1 MALFEKKEKTNKS
14 TNDTSKNSEPQTR
27 KEKKEQLRQ
36 IRTAQAVIGY
46 QQMLNNGICYLGEDM
61 YSKAVRF
68 KDINYQIAPD
78 DVKMTLIRRY
88 KALLN
93 SMGNELDVSMVI
105 NNRII
110 NREEFEQKILM
121 KHHGDGLDVIRG
133 EMNQHLINN
142 MHRGNNSIVSDK
154 MFVFSCKERNYLE
167 AEKTLNNMEK
177 DFLNQ
182 LYDLGCEPEPMDGED
197 RLETLHSILKPT
209 SVFTFSYEDMTAGAS
224 TKDAITPYSFSFK
237 KDYFEMGDRFCRVM
251 VLSTYPTWFNDRLI
265 YELTQ
270 LESNLLM
277 TFHMQIR
284 TKEDALADINKTS
297 AMVDIQVQDE
307 NRKSMKNMDFSG
319 TLPPNLAAHVENV
332 REWRSAIEK
341 GDERMF
347 QTQMLVMINAS
358 SKDEMEQI
366 TKDVER
372 IGKRNSCEFI
382 PMEYEQELGF
392 NCALP
397 LGRPKEGLGR
407 NLLTDNCANIMPFTS
422 QELLDEEAPTFY
434 GVNTT
439 TNNMIL
445 CNRKTLPNANGFI
458 LGKSGSGKSF
468 KVKEEFTWTFL
479 NDDKADVIIID
490 PQGEYARV
498 AESLNHYSNVPQC
511 AVLEVSNTSEL
522 FFNPF
527 DGDITQP
534 DFTRR
539 KAEFIQILMA
549 EMIGNGFLTAEQK
562 SITDQVVYQ
571 IYQNYESAL
580 AKKDYE
586 NVEVPTLRTF
596 YDILGTYDNAVALNM
611 YRSLW
616 TYVEGSYDLFAHQ
629 SNVDANARMLVY
641 DISQLGETIR
651 TLGLKVVLENVREQ
665 IIRNHAHGKRTYI
678 YIDEIYLLLKDE
690 YSENFLYEFWKWVRK
705 FGGACTGMTQNVS
718 DLLRSQKG
726 SAMLSNSEFYIILSQ
741 DQLDLS
747 QLKSLLSLSEEQVR
761 YVQTARKGS
770 GLIRFGN
777 TIIPFS
783 DDFPKTT
790 ICYSMWN
797 TDPQKLQNQKTAEM
811 EKRKQEALAYQQRQ
825 KDFSISFKQ
834 EFQEEQEKTPKQEL
848 SYKAPNALNPDE
860 Y

>member
-1 MALFEKKEKTNKS
+1 MALFEKKEKTKKS
-14 TNDTSKNSEPQTR
+14 TNDSSKNSEPQTR

-209 SVFTFSYEDMTAGAS
+209 SVFSFSYADMTAGAS

-251 VLSTYPTWFNDRLI
+251 VLSTYPTWFNDQLI

-284 TKEDALADINKTS
+284 SKEEAIADINKTS

-479 NDDKADVIIID
+479 NDDKADIIIID

-498 AESLNHYSNVPQC
+498 ADSLNRYSNVPQC

-580 AKKDYE
+580 AKKDYG

-596 YDILGTYDNAVALNM
+596 YDILGTYDNAVAVNM

-616 TYVEGSYDLFAHQ
+616 TYVEGSYNLFAHQ

-825 KDFSISFKQ
+825 KDFSVSFKQ
-834 EFQEEQEKTPKQEL
+834 ELQEEPEKTPKQE
-848 SYKAPNALNPDE
+848 SNYKASSALNPDE

>member
-14 TNDTSKNSEPQTR
+14 TNDTSENSEPKTR
-27 KEKKEQLRQ
+27 KEKKEQIRQ

-284 TKEDALADINKTS
+284 SKEDALADINKTS

-596 YDILGTYDNAVALNM
+596 YDILGTYDNAVAVNM

>member
-825 KDFSISFKQ
+825 KDFSVSFKQ
-834 EFQEEQEKTPKQEL
+834 ELQEEQEETPKQE
-848 SYKAPNALNPDE
+848 SRAPSALNPDE

>member
-825 KDFSISFKQ
+825 KDFSVSFKQ
-834 EFQEEQEKTPKQEL
+834 ELQEEQEKTPKQEL

>member
-825 KDFSISFKQ
+825 KDFSVSFKQ
-834 EFQEEQEKTPKQEL
+834 ELQEEQEKTPKQE
-848 SYKAPNALNPDE
+848 SRAPSALNPDE

>member
-1 MALFEKKEKTNKS
+1 MALFEKKEKTKKS
-14 TNDTSKNSEPQTR
+14 TNDSSKNSEPQTR

-209 SVFTFSYEDMTAGAS
+209 SVFSFSYADMTAGAS

-251 VLSTYPTWFNDRLI
+251 VLSTYPTWFNDQLI

-284 TKEDALADINKTS
+284 SKEEAIADINKTS

-479 NDDKADVIIID
+479 NDDKADIIIID

-498 AESLNHYSNVPQC
+498 ADSLNRYSNVPQC

-580 AKKDYE
+580 AKKDYG

-596 YDILGTYDNAVALNM
+596 YDILGTYDNAVAVNM

-616 TYVEGSYDLFAHQ
+616 TYVEGSYNLFAHQ

-797 TDPQKLQNQKTAEM
+797 TDPQKLQNQKSAEM

-825 KDFSISFKQ
+825 KDFSVSFKQ
-834 EFQEEQEKTPKQEL
+834 ELQEEPEKTPKQES
-848 SYKAPNALNPDE
+848 SYKASSALNPDE

>member
-167 AEKTLNNMEK
+167 AEKALNNMEK

-284 TKEDALADINKTS
+284 SKEDALADINKTS

>member
-284 TKEDALADINKTS
+284 SKEDALADINKTS

>member
-825 KDFSISFKQ
+825 KDFSVSFKQ
-834 EFQEEQEKTPKQEL
+834 ELQDEQEKTPKQDL

>member
-284 TKEDALADINKTS
+284 SKEDALADINKTS

-596 YDILGTYDNAVALNM
+596 YDILGTYDNAVAVNM

>member
-284 TKEDALADINKTS
+284 NKEDALADINKTS

>member
-284 TKEDALADINKTS
+284 SKEDALADINKTS

-596 YDILGTYDNAVALNM
+596 YDILGTYDNAVAVNM

-825 KDFSISFKQ
+825 KDFSVSFKQ
-834 EFQEEQEKTPKQEL
+834 ELQDEQEKTPKQES
-848 SYKAPNALNPDE
+848 SYRAPSALNPDE

>member
-1 MALFEKKEKTNKS
+1 MIFEKKDEKTNES
-14 TNDTSKNSEPQTR
+14 TGNTSKKKREN
-27 KEKKEQLRQ
+27 KKEQKEQKRK
-36 IRTAQAVIGY
+36 IRIAQNVIAY
-46 QQMLNNGICYLGEDM
+46 QQMLENGICYLGEDQ

-78 DVKMTLIRRY
+78 DVKMTLLSRY

-93 SMGNELDVSMVI
+93 SMGNELDVSLVI

-121 KHHGDGLDVIRG
+121 KHRGDGLDVIRG

-154 MFVFSCKERNYLE
+154 MFIFSCKEPNYLE

-182 LYDLGCEPEPMDGED
+182 LYDLGCEPEPMDGTD

-209 SVFTFSYEDMTAGAS
+209 QSFSFSYENLTAGAS
-224 TKDAITPYSFSFK
+224 TKDAITPYAFLFK

-251 VLSTYPTWFNDRLI
+251 VLSVYPTWFNDRLI

-284 TKEDALADINKTS
+284 SKEDAIADINKTS

-347 QTQMLVMINAS
+347 QTQLLVMINAS

-372 IGKRNSCEFI
+372 IGKRNSCEFLT
-382 PMEYEQELGF
+382 MEYEQEIGL
-392 NCALP
+392 NCVLP

-422 QELLDEEAPTFY
+422 QELLDDENAPTFY

-468 KVKEEFTWTFL
+468 KVKEEFTWQFL
-479 NDDKADVIIID
+479 NNDDAQIIIID
-490 PQGEYARV
+490 PQGEYSKV
-498 AESLNHYSNVPQC
+498 AEVINQYSKVPQC
-511 AVLEVSNTSEL
+511 AVLEVSNQSNL
-522 FFNPF
+522 YFNPF

-562 SITDQVVYQ
+562 SITDQVVYK

-580 AKKDYE
+580 SKKDYAHI
-586 NVEVPTLRTF
+586 EVPTLRTF
-596 YDILGTYDNAVALNM
+596 YEILGTYDDPVAVNM

-629 SNVDANARMLVY
+629 SNVDANSRFLVY

-665 IIRNHAHGKRTYI
+665 IIQNNALGKRTFI

-741 DQLDLS
+741 DQIDLT

-783 DDFPKTT
+783 DDFPKNT
-790 ICYSMWN
+790 ICYEMWN
-797 TDPQKLQNQKTAEM
+797 TDPQKIQLQKTVEM
-811 EKRKQEALAYQQRQ
+811 EKRKKEALAYQQRQ
-825 KDFSISFKQ
+825 ETQSPASLK
-834 EFQEEQEKTPKQEL
+834 PKQETVFP
-848 SYKAPNALNPDE
+848 SGLNPDE

>member
-284 TKEDALADINKTS
+284 SKEDALADINKTS

-422 QELLDEEAPTFY
+422 QELLDEESPTFY

-596 YDILGTYDNAVALNM
+596 YDILGTYDNAVAVNM

>member
-1 MALFEKKEKTNKS
+1 M
-14 TNDTSKNSEPQTR
+14 
-27 KEKKEQLRQ
+27 
-36 IRTAQAVIGY
+36 IGY

-209 SVFTFSYEDMTAGAS
+209 SVFSFSYADMTAGAS

-251 VLSTYPTWFNDRLI
+251 VLSTYPTWFNDQLI

-284 TKEDALADINKTS
+284 SKEEAIADINKTS

-479 NDDKADVIIID
+479 NDDKADIIIID

-498 AESLNHYSNVPQC
+498 ADSLNRYSNVPQC

-580 AKKDYE
+580 AKKDYG

-596 YDILGTYDNAVALNM
+596 YDILGTYDNAVAVNM

-616 TYVEGSYDLFAHQ
+616 TYVEGSYNLFAHQ

-797 TDPQKLQNQKTAEM
+797 TDPQKLQNQKSAEM

-825 KDFSISFKQ
+825 KDFSVSFKQ
-834 EFQEEQEKTPKQEL
+834 ELQEEPEKTPKQES
-848 SYKAPNALNPDE
+848 SYKASSALNPDE